1 MKTNLLV
8 QWSQNLKKFVGCNL
22 FILYNFARNYE
33 SNKRKLTMTLLE
45 NLNENDRFAKGIGA
59 QLTEVREGYAKAE
72 LTVME
77 EHLNGAGVCQGG
89 VIYTLA
95 DLAFAAVAN
104 CHGTLSLGIS
114 NTITFLKSA
123 QLGAHITAVC
133 SELLDHHKLPYCNIE
148 VRDEDGELIAA
159 MTGLAYRMKR
169 DFPFEKL
176 M

>member
-1 MKTNLLV
+1 
-8 QWSQNLKKFVGCNL
+8 
-22 FILYNFARNYE
+22 
-33 SNKRKLTMTLLE
+33 MTLLE

-72 LTVME
+72 LTVKE

-95 DLAFAAVAN
+95 DLSFAAVAN
-104 CHGTLSLGIS
+104 CHGTLSLGIC

-123 QLGAHITAVC
+123 QKGAHITAEC
-133 SELLDHHKLPYCNIE
+133 TELLDHHKLPYCNIE
-148 VRDEDGELIAA
+148 VRNEDGELIAA
-159 MTGLAYRMKR
+159 MTGLAYRMKK